1 MNSPIKIY
9 LTIRLEGSV
18 LVRQDNPELLK
29 TNDGKFVKHYSLVPK
44 QASKELKMTQD
55 AYDHFISDD
64 SRVSGKSKRDWLRLS
79 NKERVKAHC
88 KEICENEGGFAFD
101 FLILQD

>member
-9 LTIRLEGSV
+9 LTIQLEGSV
-18 LVRQDNPELLK
+18 LLRQDKHEFIRDDN
-29 TNDGKFVKHYSLVPK
+29 GKMVKHYPLVPK

-64 SRVSGKSKRDWLRLS
+64 SRVKGKSKRDWLRLS
-79 NKERVKAHC
+79 NKERVRAHC
-88 KEICENEGGFAFD
+88 KEICENEGGFDFD